1 MRQKRAV
8 ELKVKVDRSD
18 NMNEQELSELRSE
31 IKVCISHVNILT
43 CTHSSC
49 NVYVLYLYKQVFCQD
64 NHNYNNLQTRI
75 SNIENNGF

>member
-31 IKVCISHVNILT
+31 IKVFFSHVNILT
-43 CTHSSC
+43 CTHSVC
-49 NVYVLYLYKQVFCQD
+49 NVYILYLYKQVFCQD
-64 NHNYNNLQTRI
+64 NRNYKNLQTRI

>member
-43 CTHSSC
+43 CTHSVC
-49 NVYVLYLYKQVFCQD
+49 NVYILYLYKQVFCQD
-64 NHNYNNLQTRI
+64 NHNYKNLQTRI
-75 SNIENNGF
+75 

>member
-49 NVYVLYLYKQVFCQD
+49 NVYILYLYKQD
-64 NHNYNNLQTRI
+64 NHNYKNLQTRI

>member
-31 IKVCISHVNILT
+31 IKVCISLVNILT
-43 CTHSSC
+43 FTHSSC
-49 NVYVLYLYKQVFCQD
+49 NVYILYLYKQVFCQD
-64 NHNYNNLQTRI
+64 NQNYKNLQTRI

>member
-31 IKVCISHVNILT
+31 IKVCISI
-43 CTHSSC
+43 
-49 NVYVLYLYKQVFCQD
+49 
-64 NHNYNNLQTRI
+64 
-75 SNIENNGF
+75 

>member
-31 IKVCISHVNILT
+31 IKVCISHVNNLT

-49 NVYVLYLYKQVFCQD
+49 NVYILYLYKQVFCQD
-64 NHNYNNLQTRI
+64 NHNYDNLQTRI